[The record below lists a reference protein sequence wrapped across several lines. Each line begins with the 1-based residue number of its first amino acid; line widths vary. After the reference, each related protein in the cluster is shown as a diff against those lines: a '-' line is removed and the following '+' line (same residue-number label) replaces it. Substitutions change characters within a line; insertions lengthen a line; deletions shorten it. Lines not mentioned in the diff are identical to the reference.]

1 MAMKITVDPTKGVSK
16 LLTPGSKFYLLRPS
30 GFGKSSLV
38 DYLKTFLQGGE
49 ERKEL
54 IHRNTW
60 LFQNRKALVNNFPSL
75 PTIKL
80 DFNNIVLGEYE
91 LNDPETYLKD
101 QILRVQ
107 ETYQTKQKVALL
119 IDNYDAPFLTGNLPT
134 SKFVGDVL
142 KLSCDYHDTIEFL
155 SYIFVTGVYRVGE
168 KNSYLSLLRM
178 KDLSLDLYH
187 HDTIGVS
194 DSEIRKYFALSNNW
208 LSDGGKRFGNNDL
221 QQGDNQQP
229 EKHVNTNSSNVVP
242 KRTRSFRWNDE
253 TGDRE
258 EVMLFNN
265 DDMETIEQISDV
277 SNALVDDITKNG
289 GYWWGGYDDEGR
301 HELVHPY
308 IIHSS
313 NNSSLML
320 DFEKIGV
327 PSNVQF
333 KSIVNA
339 ILYDI
344 PFDLL
349 LQSALNFEKNDSNK
363 TGKTNSRQMS
373 NNVYLPS
380 LLLQHGMLTLESRAA
395 VVREFHSEV
404 FVRLCFP
411 NKLRQKELLTIVLSN
426 WMFFRLETL
435 ELIISTLHAIKSM
448 CVVGGDRKLV
458 LQHIDSLKTIITK
471 ESHSNKLI
479 MDEQVQSYLFLFL
492 LTCVPDIQVSRSDPI
507 YVEGGPSDT
516 FVHDETGMHVESEHK
531 TEAFLENNLSE
542 KPIVLSVATSSINN
556 TIVIHSLDGENNI
569 DFL

>member
-1 MAMKITVDPTKGVSK
+1 MKIPVDPTKGVSK
-16 LLTPGSKFYLLRPS
+16 LLTPGSKFYLLRPR
-30 GFGKSSLV
+30 GFGKTSLV

-91 LNDPETYLKD
+91 LYDPETYLKD

-107 ETYQTKQKVALL
+107 ETHQTKKKIALL
-119 IDNYDAPFLTGNLPT
+119 IDNYDAPFLNGNLST

-142 KLSCDYHDTIEFL
+142 KLSCDYHDNIEFL

-168 KNSYLSLLRM
+168 KNSYQSLLRM

-208 LSDGGKRFGNNDL
+208 LSDGGKRFGNRDL
-221 QQGDNQQP
+221 QQGDNQEP
-229 EKHVNTNSSNVVP
+229 EKHVNSNGCNVVP

-253 TGDRE
+253 IGDRE

-265 DDMETIEQISDV
+265 GDTETIEQISDA
-277 SNALVDDITKNG
+277 SNAVVDDITKNG

-308 IIHSS
+308 DIDSS
-313 NNSSLML
+313 NSSSLML
-320 DFEKIGV
+320 DFEKVGV

-344 PFDLL
+344 PFDLFL
-349 LQSALNFEKNDSNK
+349 HGKLNFEKYDSNEN
-363 TGKTNSRQMS
+363 GETNMWQMS
-373 NNVYLPS
+373 NSVHLPS
-380 LLLQHGMLTLESRAA
+380 LLLQHGLLTLESRAA

-411 NKLRQKELLTIVLSN
+411 NKLRQEELLTIVLSK
-426 WMFFRLETL
+426 WMFFPLETL
-435 ELIISTLHAIKSM
+435 ELIKSTLHAIKSTCM
-448 CVVGGDRKLV
+448 LGGDRKSV
-458 LQHIDSLKTIITK
+458 LKHIDSLKTIMLK
-471 ESHSNKLI
+471 ESHSNELI

-516 FVHDETGMHVESEHK
+516 FVHEQAGMHLESEHN
-531 TEAFLENNLSE
+531 TQAFIENNLLE